1 MSVFDGELVIDGV
14 PVNDEVK
21 EDVSDPLIVGVGEDE
36 EDTSTLLD
44 IDIDAPEDKVVVGDD
59 VEELLRLIEVEGVGK
74 GVIVE
79 LPVPLIV
86 AVGEGVCVEEVDGDD
101 SILDVIDGDVYIE
114 RLGVAVGVDEPDKVE
129 ELLDVPDGEFVGD

>member
-1 MSVFDGELVIDGV
+1 MIVFEGEFVIGGV
-14 PVNDEVK
+14 PVDDEVK
-21 EDVSDPLIVGVGEDE
+21 EEVSEPLIVGVGEDE
-36 EDTSTLLD
+36 EDTNTLLD

-59 VEELLRLIEVEGVGK
+59 EKELLRLIEVEGVGK

-86 AVGEGVCVEEVDGDD
+86 AVGEGVCVEDCVVVDSELG
-101 SILDVIDGDVYIE
+101 VIDGEAPDE
-114 RLGVAVGVDEPDKVE
+114 RLAVDEGVVEPDKVE